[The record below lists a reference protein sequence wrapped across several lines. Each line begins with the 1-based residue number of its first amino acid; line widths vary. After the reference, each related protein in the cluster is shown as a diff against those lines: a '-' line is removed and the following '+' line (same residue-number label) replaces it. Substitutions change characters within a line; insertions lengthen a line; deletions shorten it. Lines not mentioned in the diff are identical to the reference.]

1 MISSYQGDNSA
12 SLTIGANQ
20 TVIVLSASN
29 PSPNMTISVRTS
41 FVESVVFERVQA
53 APGDPSNFNYWGVHS
68 QSSGYTLS
76 LQPCDIRD
84 PSQSFDFDGQYIRH
98 HELVRRRS
106 MVEWHVDLVSVAY
119 VPWNRHV
126 RGPRWHARQA
136 EPLQQHRYE
145 DI

>member
-29 PSPNMTISVRTS
+29 PSPNMTISVGTS
-41 FVESVVFERVQA
+41 FVDSVVFERVQA

-68 QSSGYTLS
+68 QTSGFTLS

-84 PSQSFDFDGQYIRH
+84 PSQFFDLDGQYIRH
-98 HELVRRRS
+98 KELVCRRS
-106 MVEWHVDLVSVAY
+106 MAGSHLDFVTVAHVY
-119 VPWNRHV
+119 WNRHV

-136 EPLQQHRYE
+136 EPLQQHGYE